1 MATAITPAQE
11 RVAAEKA
18 AYTGEPS
25 ARLQKAAAL
34 INSGQSV
41 EDAMKAAGYG
51 KRYIAG
57 SAKTFASV
65 LARAGLLEEKKAKKL
80 TPAPKPEVIETPREM
95 ETIR

>member
-1 MATAITPAQE
+1 MATALTPQQE
-11 RVAAEKA
+11 RIAAEKA
-18 AYTGEPS
+18 EYTGEPS
-25 ARLQKAAAL
+25 PRLQKAAGL
-34 INSGQSV
+34 VNSGKTI
-41 EDAMKAAGYG
+41 EEAMTAAGYG

-57 SAKTFASV
+57 SSKTFASV